1 MSALFAKLSGKKTAK
16 DGSSVGLD
24 IDSSSVKVIKLK
36 RLKDN
41 VELVSLGVES
51 VGLDLVP
58 VLKMLSQENDFKK
71 CNVSVSGSSS
81 ITRYINFPKMNETEL
96 KQALKFEAQKHIP
109 FGIAEVGLDSHILKN
124 DLPDNKMLVLLA
136 AAKKE
141 LIVQRIKIL
150 EDAALRPGIID
161 MDSMA
166 IINAFMFNYPEDE
179 YFRNKAVAVLNIGAS
194 YTSLSILDDGIPRLS
209 RDIHIAGNNFT
220 NKLMDNFALDFD
232 SAEKLKVNP
241 EKEKLGTVASAI
253 ESVLINL
260 STEVRTSLDYYES
273 QNTSS
278 VNKIFLAGG
287 SCCFAGLKDMLSS
300 FIGVEV
306 ELWDP
311 FRKLS
316 LAQTIDAAK
325 AKALSMKFGVAVG
338 LALRQ

>member
-1 MSALFAKLSGKKTAK
+1 MSPLFAKSNRRNVK
-16 DGSSVGLD
+16 DGFSVGVD
-24 IDSSSVKVIKLK
+24 IGSSSIKFIKL
-36 RLKDN
+36 RHLGDN
-41 VELVSLGVES
+41 IELASLAAEA

-58 VLKMLSQENDFKK
+58 TLKKLSQENDFKK
-71 CNVSVSGSSS
+71 CNVSISGASS

-109 FGIAEVGLDSHILKN
+109 FGINEVDLDSYILKD
-124 DLPDNKMLVLLA
+124 DLPDGKMLVLLG

-141 LIVQRIKIL
+141 LVIQRIKVL
-150 EDAALRPGIID
+150 DDAGLKPNIID

-166 IINAFMFNYPEDE
+166 VVNAFVFNYPEDE
-179 YFRNKAVAVLNIGAS
+179 YRKNKAIAILNIGAA
-194 YTSLSILDDGIPRLS
+194 YTNLSILDVGIPRLS

-220 NKLMDNFALDFD
+220 NKLMDNFSLDFD
-232 SAEKLKVNP
+232 AAEKLKINP

-260 STEVRTSLDYYES
+260 SAEVRTSLDYYES

-287 SCCFAGLKDMLSS
+287 SCCFAGLKDMLSN

-306 ELWDP
+306 EIWDP
-311 FRKLS
+311 FRKMS
-316 LAQTIDAAK
+316 LPAEIDADK
-325 AKALSMKFGVAVG
+325 AKSLSVKFGVAVG